1 MKKLYVF
8 LAVIFAFALSLTGC
22 NNQGGSSVNYGEY
35 GVSYEDTQSSTEPE
49 SSSEQVLEQDNS
61 SEEGQGASSELK
73 TATYTV
79 NGVDFKM
86 IWWRPGLSRWDQTI
100 QMLLSANRP
109 PTRLL

>member
-61 SEEGQGASSELK
+61 CLLYTSVLLAPAAFFAVQKPSLSE
-73 TATYTV
+73 
-79 NGVDFKM
+79 NGPSQSVQ
-86 IWWRPGLSRWDQTI
+86 IHLHTGSQI
-100 QMLLSANRP
+100 
-109 PTRLL
+109 